1 MRNKDNIPVVVKKS
15 AFLEALFVV
24 YENASEQYLTALIN
38 GLQIIRK
45 HKFYEHIDFK
55 DYKGV
60 IQL

>member
-1 MRNKDNIPVVVKKS
+1 MKNRDNVPVVVKKS
-15 AFLEALFVV
+15 DFLKSLYVV
-24 YENASEQYLTALIN
+24 YEDASEQYLTALIN

-45 HKFYEHIDFK
+45 TKFYEHINFD

>member
-1 MRNKDNIPVVVKKS
+1 MKNRDNVPVVVKKRD
-15 AFLEALFVV
+15 FLESLYVV
-24 YENASEQYLTALIN
+24 YEDASEQYLTALIN

-45 HKFYEHIDFK
+45 HKFHEHINFA